1 MNKSSKHPQRENRA
15 TRLRQLVQS
24 AIQPNWTLP
33 GLFSA
38 IVFLGAD
45 KAAFLSNSDR
55 ALVIDI
61 AQQPIVASVVMAIYV
76 FVPLAIVTQLRFKF
90 QHLFNSGTSY
100 LIGTL
105 ASTSTTVFLIELTL
119 GPNIALALSNGI
131 RLFIGA
137 FLISLVIGQYR
148 KFVEVE
154 HLKRTG
160 MIVELEQQRK
170 LLIEADEKT
179 RREIANVLHDVVQ
192 SKLVVSATRLNE
204 LVSTAPAPLASKL
217 EKILVDLENLRRLD
231 VRTASRA
238 LSPDIQ
244 IIGLNE
250 CLVDLAKV
258 YSPTMKIEFDFETLT
273 DQAESQVGLAIYRI
287 CEQSFMNALSHGSAK
302 KCVVKIW
309 EAKGWIHLEIENDGA
324 PVEDTLSGATGSAVI
339 NAWVASLDGAWSI
352 SNREDS
358 SGSKVVVTV
367 KFKFEPQNVSQALK
381 SY

>member
-1 MNKSSKHPQRENRA
+1 MNKSSKHPQEGNRA
-15 TRLRQLVQS
+15 TKLRQLVQA

-55 ALVIDI
+55 AMVIDI
-61 AQQPIVASVVMAIYV
+61 TQNRVVASAIMALYV
-76 FVPLAIVTQLRFKF
+76 FVPLAVVTQLRFKF

-119 GPNIALALSNGI
+119 GPNSALALSNGV

-154 HLKRTG
+154 LFKSTG

-179 RREIANVLHDVVQ
+179 RREIANVLHDGVQ

-204 LVSTAPAPLASKL
+204 LVSAAPAPLASEL
-217 EKILVDLENLRRLD
+217 EKVLVDLENLRRLD
-231 VRTASRA
+231 VRTAGRA

-250 CLVDLAKV
+250 CLMDLAKL
-258 YSPTMKIEFDFETLT
+258 YSPSMNISFDFGALT
-273 DQAESQVGLAIYRI
+273 DQAEIHAGLAVYRI
-287 CEQSFMNALSHGSAK
+287 CEQSFLNALSHGSAK
-302 KCVVKIW
+302 NCLVKVW
-309 EAKGWIHLEIENDGA
+309 ETKGWLNLEIENDGA
-324 PVEDTLSGATGSAVI
+324 PVEVIRSGATGSAVI
-339 NAWVASLDGAWSI
+339 NAWVASLDGTWSI
-352 SNREDS
+352 SNREGS
-358 SGSKVVVTV
+358 SCSKVVVQA
-367 KFKFEPQNVSQALK
+367 KLKIEPSHKL
-381 SY
+381 